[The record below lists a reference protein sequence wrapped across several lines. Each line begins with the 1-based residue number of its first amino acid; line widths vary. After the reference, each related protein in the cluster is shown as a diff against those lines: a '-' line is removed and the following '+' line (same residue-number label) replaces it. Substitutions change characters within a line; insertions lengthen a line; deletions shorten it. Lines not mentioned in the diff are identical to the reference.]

1 MGSGASST
9 CRASVCPIGGAS
21 SSSSPARTLA
31 IVLFAVGIVLIVLA
45 VVYFTVSADK
55 LPAILG
61 RVPLRHHV
69 QHRAKRGTAAL
80 VLGLVSLGGVGS
92 HIPERLDPTRRA
104 HS

>member
-1 MGSGASST
+1 MSSQ
-9 CRASVCPIGGAS
+9 S
-21 SSSSPARTLA
+21 ARTLA

-61 RVPLRHHV
+61 QVPLRHHV

-80 VLGLVSLGGVGS
+80 VLGLVSLGGAWF
-92 HIPERLDPTRRA
+92 A
-104 HS
+104 HSRATRPDQASA